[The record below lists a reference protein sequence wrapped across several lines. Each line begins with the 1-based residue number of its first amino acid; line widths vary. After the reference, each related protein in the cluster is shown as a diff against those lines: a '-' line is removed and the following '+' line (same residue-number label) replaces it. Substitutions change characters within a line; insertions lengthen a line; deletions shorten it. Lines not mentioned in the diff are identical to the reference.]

1 MRSLVSRF
9 LGATDSRL
17 AGLALLVGLPL
28 LVTACSI
35 AWGGWPKPATVGDMA
50 VTELD
55 TQHALHFTQ
64 STGPYSRFGF
74 CHPGPLLF
82 YLLAPFY
89 WIGDYSQAGLCLGA
103 VLLNLAGAVAILVVV
118 SRFTGGAGRLWCAL
132 LLTLYVGFLSPVVYF
147 SAWGAL
153 HRGGALRAGGGL
165 ARRSGRRS
173 AGLSAGRR
181 TDLLVCGANAR
192 RLRAGSGQFD
202 RGFAIAV
209 LFRATPRLAGDQRA
223 EVRQGAEV
231 AMGRCGRADRGL
243 DAAGDRTGRGNSG
256 NLGKLCRFFA
266 QNGSSRSWQRTFDLL
281 VPSLTAFP
289 LAPLG
294 KMVNEGM
301 GNEWYLREYL
311 LLGTLV
317 VQTTLFL
324 LLCYVRARCRGHRV
338 LGALCLLSIPVLLV
352 LAVSPQCLAALVVRS
367 PRAFEAIVVAEQFLL
382 LLLSY
387 FVARHLRHDFL
398 TVLCLFSV
406 VLWAA
411 FAVSVQ
417 RIVGEK
423 RPVPLVLDGR
433 LRAVEQRGHRRGI
446 AAAAAQPLAAR
457 GPATAEAAGGGDGRA
472 ADRRLLRRNTAEAL
486 QVAGDFRSAASEG
499 DEHVEMLGAA
509 ARTALGSGGY
519 HRCLIKIVN
528 HDAWPVAAGIFAQ
541 LTKANCLAACDPQWT
556 FMFGPQH
563 AAGETIDGVFLVC
576 QRDRHKPPR
585 RRAGAELVAQTA
597 TILLY
602 WRPTAGNIAWNEP
615 PR

>member
-147 SAWGAL
+147 SAWGAFIV
-153 HRGGALRAGGGL
+153 AVPCGL
-165 ARRSGRRS
+165 A
-173 AGLSAGRR
+173 AVLLAAVAAGRLAYLPAAVLVSSFAVQ
-181 TDLLVCGANAR
+181 THVGCGPAVGSLTVASLLLCFSR
-192 RLRAGSGQFD
+192 RLRAWLGISG
-202 RGFAIAV
+202 RKSGKVRKSLWAVAAV
-209 LFRATPRLAGDQRA
+209 LIVVWTPPAIEQAVATP
-223 EVRQGAEV
+223 
-231 AMGRCGRADRGL
+231 
-243 DAAGDRTGRGNSG
+243 G

-417 RIVGEK
+417 RIVGESAPYLLFWMAGFGLLSNGVIGGALLPRLLSLLQPADQQRLK
-423 RPVPLVLDGR
+423 RL
-433 LRAVEQRGHRRGI
+433 
-446 AAAAAQPLAAR
+446 AAA
-457 GPATAEAAGGGDGRA
+457 TAV
-472 ADRRLLRRNTAEAL
+472 LLIGVCCARNTAEAL

-541 LTKANCLAACDPQWT
+541 LTKADCLAACDPQWT